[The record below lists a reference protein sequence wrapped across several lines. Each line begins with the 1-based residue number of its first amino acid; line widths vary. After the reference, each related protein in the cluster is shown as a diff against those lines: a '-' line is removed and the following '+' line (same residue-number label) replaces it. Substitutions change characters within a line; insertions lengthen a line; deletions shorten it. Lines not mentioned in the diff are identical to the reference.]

1 MRTSAPKL
9 IRRPSRSVATS
20 LLALLLLAVGGLGIW
35 LCGGRLF
42 DGAWPAGT
50 TAAVNGFGSSSL
62 KSTLI
67 IVLACIVAVCG
78 LAMIIAAVW
87 PGAYDRTDVL
97 PDDVA
102 GQTAIA
108 RKDLAALVR
117 RNIEQVDGVH
127 SATVRIR
134 GSRVNVK
141 VLSVLD
147 NLEPVRE
154 AAHNNAVQALEVLK
168 PEGIQ
173 HCRVRVQKTS

>member
-20 LLALLLLAVGGLGIW
+20 LLALLLLVVGGLGIW
-35 LCGGRLF
+35 LCGVRLF

-50 TAAVNGFGSSSL
+50 TAAVNGFGSSPFE
-62 KSTLI
+62 STLI
-67 IVLACIVAVCG
+67 IVLACIAAVCG
-78 LAMIIAAVW
+78 LAMIIAAMW

-97 PDDVA
+97 PEVA

-127 SATVRIR
+127 SASVRVQR
-134 GSRVNVK
+134 SRVNVK

-154 AAHNNAVQALEVLK
+154 AAHSNAVQTLEVLK
-168 PEGIQ
+168 PEGIRRC
-173 HCRVRVQKTS
+173 HVRVQKTS